1 MGWGRGWWVEYVG
14 LGRGR
19 GRGREGGRDVMA
31 WVEFRA
37 IVVFMYVR
45 ADIDID

>member
-1 MGWGRGWWVEYVG
+1 MGMGRG
-14 LGRGR
+14 
-19 GRGREGGRDVMA
+19 GGRDGGSEVMA

-37 IVVFMYVR
+37 IVVFTYVR